1 LALLEEAVD
10 ASLENIVSLQVYEY
24 RIVLTHDNWGIM
36 VRTRD
41 GVTQTTNVLKG
52 GKTVAPESKEKVI
65 LKYVCPF
72 CSETFTALNA
82 LKGHT
87 MSQHGMEAEEKG
99 WGKEN
104 YPYPLG
110 PAYIECVELKCV
122 GCGICQMACSMKHF
136 GVINKELARIQVRK
150 YLLPLPKA
158 VQVTCLQC
166 QDEERE
172 CEKAC
177 PVKPPAIYFD
187 KKSLHMVVAEERCLG
202 VKCGKCRKACSA
214 EAVRFYPSASPNA
227 FVCDLCDTEN
237 NGNRA
242 PQCVNV
248 CPYGALYFKGT
259 SLRFDYLN
267 HDTMRKHAD
276 EKAELIAKRLYPL
289 KRESMGNPGWR

>member
-1 LALLEEAVD
+1 MAEKSRE
-10 ASLENIVSLQVYEY
+10 
-24 RIVLTHDNWGIM
+24 
-36 VRTRD
+36 
-41 GVTQTTNVLKG
+41 
-52 GKTVAPESKEKVI
+52 KTI
-65 LKYVCPF
+65 LKYVCPV

-87 MSQHGMEAEEKG
+87 MSEHGMASGEKV

-110 PAYIECVELKCV
+110 AAFIESEEMKCV

-158 VQVTCLQC
+158 VQVTCVQC
-166 QDEERE
+166 RDEERE

-187 KKSLHMVVAEERCLG
+187 RESLHMVVDEDRCLG
-202 VKCGKCRKACSA
+202 FKCGKCREACSA
-214 EAVRFYPSASPNA
+214 DAVRFYPSVSPKA

-237 NGNRA
+237 KGDRN
-242 PQCVNV
+242 PECVNV
-248 CPYGALYFKGT
+248 CPYGALYFSST
-259 SLRFDYLN
+259 AVRFDYRIQ
-267 HDTMRKHAD
+267 DIMRKHAD
-276 EKAELIAKRLYPL
+276 EKAAWIAKRLYPL
-289 KRESMGNPGWR
+289 RRNSMGHPGWR